1 MTAGPDGQATEPDG
15 QDAEPDAELL
25 AAEARSKLLAD
36 AIGGPR
42 GIIDTGLP
50 ALVFV
55 IVNAIGGLTPA
66 IYAALAFGVLLFI
79 FRLIRKEPIRQ
90 ALSGFVGLGIAVL
103 VASRTHSAK
112 GFFLP
117 GILLQCVW
125 AAASLFS
132 IVIRRPYIGFVMA
145 ALDVKFLRWR
155 RDPALL
161 RAMTWA
167 TAIWGAVFLL
177 RAVVQGLLYWANHPG
192 WLAVVKIAMGW
203 PLFAGAL
210 ALSYLL
216 ARRALPPEEQRDPVD
231 ELTLAAEL
239 ALVEDLRVD
248 LFKDATKKSEASESV
263 DG

>member
-1 MTAGPDGQATEPDG
+1 MTPGPAEDN
-15 QDAEPDAELL
+15 AEPDAELL

-55 IVNAIGGLTPA
+55 IANAIGGLTPA
-66 IYAALAFGVLLFI
+66 IYAALGFGVLLFL
-79 FRLIRKEPIRQ
+79 FRLIRKEPIQQ
-90 ALSGFVGLGIAVL
+90 AFSGFIGLGIAVFF
-103 VASRTHSAK
+103 ASRTHSAK

-117 GILLQCVW
+117 GILLQCACAI
-125 AAASLFS
+125 AATFS
-132 IVIRRPYIGFVMA
+132 IIVRRPYIGFVMA
-145 ALDVKFLRWR
+145 ALDVRFVRWR
-155 RDPALL
+155 REPALF

-167 TAIWGAVFLL
+167 TVIWGGVFLL

-216 ARRALPPEEQRDPVD
+216 ARRALPVPEVVPVD
-231 ELTLAAEL
+231 LAKRSAAPTPEP
-239 ALVEDLRVD
+239 
-248 LFKDATKKSEASESV
+248 V

>member
-1 MTAGPDGQATEPDG
+1 MTPGPAAEQAE
-15 QDAEPDAELL
+15 ADAELL

-66 IYAALAFGVLLFI
+66 IYAALGFGVLLFL
-79 FRLIRKEPIRQ
+79 FRLIRREPIQQ
-90 ALSGFVGLGIAVL
+90 AVSGFIGLGFAVFIAW
-103 VASRTHSAK
+103 RTHSAK

-117 GILLQCVW
+117 GILLQCACAI
-125 AAASLFS
+125 AATFS
-132 IVIRRPYIGFVMA
+132 IVVRRPYIGFVMA
-145 ALDVKFLRWR
+145 ALDARYVRWR
-155 RDPALL
+155 REPALF

-167 TAIWGAVFLL
+167 TVIWGAVFLL

-192 WLAVVKIAMGW
+192 WLAVVKIVMGW

-216 ARRALPPEEQRDPVD
+216 ARRALPVIPAAPVD
-231 ELTLAAEL
+231 LAKRSAASTAEP
-239 ALVEDLRVD
+239 
-248 LFKDATKKSEASESV
+248 V

>member
-1 MTAGPDGQATEPDG
+1 MTPGPAAQNAEPDTE
-15 QDAEPDAELL
+15 ADAELL
-25 AAEARSKLLAD
+25 AAEARSKLLAN

-55 IVNAIGGLTPA
+55 IVNAISGLTPA
-66 IYAALAFGVLLFI
+66 IYAALGFGVVLVV
-79 FRLIRKEPIRQ
+79 FRLIRHEPIQQ
-90 ALSGFVGLGIAVL
+90 AFSGFIGLGIAVFF
-103 VASRTHSAK
+103 AARTHSAK

-117 GILLQCVW
+117 GILLQCAF
-125 AAASLFS
+125 AAAATIS

-145 ALDVKFLRWR
+145 ALDVRFVRWR
-155 RDPALL
+155 RDPPLL

-167 TAIWGAVFLL
+167 TVIWGLVFLL

-203 PLFAGAL
+203 PMFAGAL

-216 ARRALPPEEQRDPVD
+216 GRRALPEEALSPGH
-231 ELTLAAEL
+231 ELTLADEL
-239 ALVEDLRVD
+239 ALVEELPVD
-248 LFKDATKKSEASESV
+248 LLKASHLTPPAETHEPV